1 MTGST
6 RTWAG
11 GRIPVP
17 DLLRGAVLAAARSP
31 RVGQLVRGAPVSA
44 AVVRRFVAGDD
55 TAAAVGV
62 ARRLVADGLAVS
74 LDHLGEDTTD
84 RAEAGAVVDA
94 YVGLLARL
102 ADAGLAA
109 HVEVSVKLT
118 ALGLDLDRALAL
130 DGAARVVQSARAADT
145 TVTVDME
152 DHTRTEA
159 TLTAVEELRRVEPTV
174 GAVVQAY
181 LRRTESDC
189 RALAGPGSRVR
200 LCKGAYAEP
209 AAVAFEDRAAVD
221 ASYARCLEV
230 LMRGEGHPMVATH
243 DPALVALAGRL
254 ATETGRGAGGFEFQT
269 LYGVRPAEQLR
280 LSAAG
285 HAVRVYTPYGPDWYG
300 YLMRRLAERPAN
312 LVFFARALVS
322 RR

>member
-1 MTGST
+1 MPML
-6 RTWAG
+6 RTA
-11 GRIPVP
+11 
-17 DLLRGAVLAAARSP
+17 LLAAAGNDRLKRVVSGSP
-31 RVGQLVRGAPVSA
+31 LSRRVVQ
-44 AVVRRFVAGDD
+44 RFVSGADVED
-55 TAAAVGV
+55 AV
-62 ARRLVADGLAVS
+62 RTSRELVGAGLAVS

-109 HVEVSVKLT
+109 YVEVSVKLT

-254 ATETGRGAGGFEFQT
+254 ATETGRGAGDFEFQM

-322 RR
+322 RS